1 MIHVL
6 EVLFEFLPS
15 ARMLAKGVVDAKFK
29 FKLVWEC
36 LGGRHTTR
44 RLVVVQSALVLD
56 VL

>member
-15 ARMLAKGVVDAKFK
+15 ARTLAKGVVDAKFK
-29 FKLVWEC
+29 FKFVWEC
-36 LGGRHTTR
+36 LGGKHTTR